1 MNMSMKKW
9 LSFLSKHGKVEAER
23 KALKRNWKAAR
34 SVMTMY
40 AREGNWHAYYHGFIY
55 EENLK
60 RLAAEG
66 FKLKKQRN
74 ELSRSIYWAIS
85 WEDIE

>member
-1 MNMSMKKW
+1 MSMKKW
-9 LSFLSKHGKVEAER
+9 FSFLSKHGKVEAER
-23 KALKRNWKAAR
+23 KALKRNWKAVR

-40 AREGNWHAYYHGFIY
+40 AQEGNWHAYYHGFIY

-66 FKLKKQRN
+66 FKLKKERN
-74 ELSRSIYWAIS
+74 ELSRSIYWKIS

>member
-1 MNMSMKKW
+1 MIKW
-9 LSFLSKHGKVEAER
+9 LRFLSRHGKVEAER
-23 KALKRNWKAAR
+23 KAMKRNWKSVR

-40 AREGNWHAYYHGFIY
+40 AREGNYHAYYHGFIY

-74 ELSRSIYWAIS
+74 ELSRSIYWTIS

>member
-1 MNMSMKKW
+1 MSMKKW

-23 KALKRNWKAAR
+23 KALKRNWKAVR

-40 AREGNWHAYYHGFIY
+40 AREGRYYADYHGFIY

-66 FKLKKQRN
+66 FELKKQRN
-74 ELSRSIYWAIS
+74 EVSRSIFCSIS